1 MATKHTITPVHEI
14 TDSSDRKAALD
25 KALNKITKDFGQGA
39 IMRMGEKASA
49 EVQTISSGIT
59 SLDIALGAGGYA
71 KGRIVEVYGPESSG
85 KTTLALAAVAD
96 VQKNGGTVAYIDAEN
111 AMDPEYA
118 QHLGVNIDEL
128 YLSQPGTGEEALQIV
143 DELVRSAAL
152 DLIVVDSVAAL
163 VPKAE
168 IEGDIGDSHV
178 GLQARLMSQG
188 LRRLAGELNNAKTA
202 LIFINQLREKIG
214 VMFGNPETTPGGRAL
229 KFYAT
234 QRIEVRR
241 GEKIKDGTEI
251 IGNQIKIKVAK
262 NKVAPPFKVALI
274 QNFYGKGFSKT
285 GDTVGLATEAD
296 IIQKSG
302 AWYSYN
308 NGHIGQGLTNTI
320 NYLDENPAVLSEI
333 NAKVRAHY
341 LDEKQPAAPADGSEA
356 TAEQTK

>member
-1 MATKHTITPVHEI
+1 MATKHVITPVREL
-14 TDSSDRKAALD
+14 TDSQDRKAALD
-25 KALNKITKDFGQGA
+25 NALHQITKEFGQGA

-49 EVQTISSGIT
+49 AVQTISSGIT
-59 SLDIALGAGGYA
+59 SLDIALGGGYA

-85 KTTLALAAVAD
+85 KTTLALAAVAE
-96 VQKNGGTVAYIDAEN
+96 VQKSGGTVAYIDAEN
-111 AMDPEYA
+111 AMDPVYA
-118 QHLGVNIDEL
+118 RNLGVNIDEL

-168 IEGDIGDSHV
+168 IDGEIGDSHV

-188 LRRLAGELNNAKTA
+188 LRRLAGELNTAKTA

-234 QRIEVRR
+234 QRVEVRR
-241 GEKIKDGTEI
+241 SEQIKDGTAI

-285 GDTVGLATEAD
+285 GDIVGLATETD

-302 AWYSYN
+302 SWYSYN
-308 NGHIGQGLTNTI
+308 DEHIGQGLTNVI
-320 NYLDENPAVLSEI
+320 KYLDEHEDVREAI
-333 NAKVRAHY
+333 TQKVRAHY
-341 LDEKQPAAPADGSEA
+341 LDD
-356 TAEQTK
+356 